1 MQERAHCLCERSL
14 RICWTLWHRLLPSL
28 WLPRFS
34 YCPVLFTC
42 LSMLALKSHIMFWVL
57 LSCKRCSRSGVKHG
71 SVPSFIL
78 RASRGCRVGTFPHV
92 SYFVCSFMFSHLM
105 EKASVSV
112 LPRHDSKW
120 AISSISQRKSLKQD
134 THEENGHKCSI
145 TRSCHPREQAP
156 QHGP

>member
-1 MQERAHCLCERSL
+1 MVSSPFTLQDILNISNCIGNVDNLKTTGPFKCMQERAHCLCERSL

-34 YCPVLFTC
+34 YCPVPVTC

-57 LSCKRCSRSGVKHG
+57 LSCKRCPRSRVKHG

-78 RASRGCRVGTFPHV
+78 RASRGCRVGVFPRA

-112 LPRHDSKW
+112 LPQHDSK
-120 AISSISQRKSLKQD
+120 
-134 THEENGHKCSI
+134 
-145 TRSCHPREQAP
+145 
-156 QHGP
+156 